1 MIVVT
6 VVTEVTVVTNV
17 TVLTVVVVVTVV
29 TAVTLVTKKLFS
41 SFSSFSKEIIFFSQ
55 FFMYTYKKISPKNT
69 QIVMKLNNSIC
80 DETLNSNLDQTQKF
94 KLL

>member
-6 VVTEVTVVTNV
+6 VVTEVTIV

-29 TAVTLVTKKLFS
+29 IAVTLVTKKLFS
-41 SFSSFSKEIIFFSQ
+41 SFSSFSKENNFFHN
-55 FFMYTYKKISPKNT
+55 FLCTLTKKISPKNT
-69 QIVMKLNNSIC
+69 QIVMKLNKSIC
-80 DETLNSNLDQTQKF
+80 DETQNSNFDQTQKL